1 MNKYRVF
8 FKSGFS
14 IVVKACDTYEASA
27 KACFLTGLLNKDIC
41 HVTYMT
47 E

>member
-14 IVVKACDTYEASA
+14 VVVKACDTYEASV
-27 KACFLTGLLNKDIC
+27 KACSLTGLLNKDIC
-41 HVTYMT
+41 YIIYRTD
-47 E
+47 